1 MRRRILLQSLPC
13 SAISS
18 GILNRPTWNRYRML
32 IAQPGRMGP
41 LRLRNRIIMGPMGTN
56 FGTTDGLSTERD
68 KFYYGERARGGAAMI
83 ITEAMVITAGARNH
97 TNSMCLFHDRYIP
110 GLKGMVHAI
119 HQGGALAVG
128 QINHRGAMLKRSV
141 WGMEPVSA
149 SDWHNPNTG
158 EPARGLTL
166 PEIEAI
172 QQAYLDSAR
181 RLYRAGYDA
190 VELHAANGYLF
201 QQFFSPRINRRED
214 RYGGSVE
221 NRMRFLLE
229 TVERVRKELPDFPL
243 LVRVSATEYC
253 EGGYSEADMIALC
266 QAMERAGVIAIDMSG
281 GTNESPELSRY
292 CIQPPSFARRFLEPY
307 ARPIAKALGIPT
319 IMAGRIIDPQ
329 DAEGILQAGSA
340 DFVAVCRALVA
351 DAYWPRKAFGEIA
364 TPIRKCISCNV
375 CFERLT
381 LERDVTCVTN
391 PMVGLE
397 YESLE
402 SAEPQLRHG
411 SRARPAAVKRILVLG
426 AGVAGVEAARVA
438 AGLGHHVEIWE
449 KADRAGGQ
457 MPLALAAPDKA
468 DVAGVW
474 SYRWEQI
481 QSLGVPVLTGKDA
494 TADTIRAHR
503 ADLVVVATGA
513 KPRPLPFPVDTRI
526 SVLHAWEALANQER
540 IPRGAH
546 VTIIGGGMV
555 GIETADTLIHY
566 RGVKATVLEGLPVI
580 AKEMA
585 RNNRYD
591 VLDRLAKGG
600 ARVLT
605 HAPVESVKD
614 GTIWAKVD
622 GARTPIEAGDLIISA
637 IGPLPNRDVVP
648 EVERSGTPYVLAGD
662 CNQIGD
668 FMTAVRDGWML
679 ALAIDMRLD
688 A

>member
-1 MRRRILLQSLPC
+1 
-13 SAISS
+13 
-18 GILNRPTWNRYRML
+18 ML

-56 FGTTDGLSTERD
+56 FGTSDGFSTERD

-110 GLKGMVHAI
+110 GLAGIVDAI
-119 HQGGALAVG
+119 HEGGALAVG

-141 WGMEPVSA
+141 LGMEPVTA

-158 EPARGLTL
+158 EPARAVTI

-229 TVERVRKELPDFPL
+229 TAQLVRKELPDFPL
-243 LVRVSATEYC
+243 LVRISATEYC
-253 EGGYSEADMIALC
+253 DGGYSEPDMIALC
-266 QAMERAGVIAIDMSG
+266 QALERAGVIAIDMSG

-307 ARPIAKALGIPT
+307 ARPIAKAVGIPT
-319 IMAGRIIDPQ
+319 IMAGRVIDPE
-329 DAEGILQAGSA
+329 DAEGILEAGSA

-351 DAYWPRKAFGEIA
+351 DAYWPRKAFGEIK

-381 LERDVTCVTN
+381 LERDVACVTN

-397 YESLE
+397 YERLE
-402 SAEPQLRHG
+402 SAEPQLRK
-411 SRARPAAVKRILVLG
+411 PAPPAMGRKRILVLG

-438 AGLGHHVEIWE
+438 AALGHHVEIWE
-449 KADRAGGQ
+449 KAAKPGGQ
-457 MPLALAAPDKA
+457 MPLALAAPDKG

-481 QSLGVPVLTGKDA
+481 NSLGVPVRTGVA
-494 TADTIRAHR
+494 ASADSIRAFKP
-503 ADLVVVATGA
+503 DLVVVATGA
-513 KPRPLPFPVDTRI
+513 KPRPLPFPVKTN
-526 SVLHAWEALANQER
+526 VPLLHAWDALLEQER
-540 IPRGAH
+540 VPRGARIS
-546 VTIIGGGMV
+546 IIGGGMV

-566 RGVKATVLEGLPVI
+566 RGVKATVIEGLAII

-605 HAPVESVKD
+605 EAPVESVEGD
-614 GTIWAKVD
+614 RIWAMV
-622 GARTPIEAGDLIISA
+622 GATRTPIEAGDLIISA
-637 IGPLPNRDVVP
+637 IGPAPNRDIVP
-648 EVERSGTPYVLAGD
+648 AVEQSGAPYVLAGD

-668 FMTAVRDGWML
+668 FMTAIRDGWML
-679 ALAIDMRLD
+679 ALAIDMRLP
-688 A
+688 ASGA

>member
-1 MRRRILLQSLPC
+1 
-13 SAISS
+13 
-18 GILNRPTWNRYRML
+18 ML

-56 FGTTDGLSTERD
+56 YGTTDGFSTERD
-68 KFYYGERARGGAAMI
+68 KLYYSERAKGGAAML
-83 ITEAMVITAGARNH
+83 ITEAMVITPAARNH
-97 TNSMCLFHDRYIP
+97 TNSMCLFDDRYIP
-110 GLKGMVHAI
+110 GLAGIVDAI
-119 HQGGALAVG
+119 HEGGALAAG

-141 WGMEPVSA
+141 LGMEPVTA

-158 EPARGLTL
+158 EPARALRI

-172 QQAYLDSAR
+172 QQAYLESAR

-214 RYGGSVE
+214 RYGGSLE

-229 TVERVRKELPDFPL
+229 TAALVRSELPDFPL
-243 LVRVSATEYC
+243 MVRVSATEYC
-253 EGGYSEADMIALC
+253 EGGYSESDMIALC
-266 QAMERAGVIAIDMSG
+266 QALERAGVIAIDMSG
-281 GTNESPELSRY
+281 GTNESPQLSRY

-319 IMAGRIIDPQ
+319 IMAGRVIDPE

-351 DAYWPRKAFGEIA
+351 DAYWPRKAFGEIK

-381 LERDVTCVTN
+381 LERDVACVTN

-397 YESLE
+397 FERIE
-402 SAEPQLRHG
+402 MAEPQLRQ
-411 SRARPAAVKRILVLG
+411 SAAPRRGRKRILVLG
-426 AGVAGVEAARVA
+426 AGVAGVETARVA
-438 AGLGHHVEIWE
+438 AGLGHEVEIWE
-449 KADRAGGQ
+449 KAAQPGGQ

-474 SYRWEQI
+474 TYRWQQVE
-481 QSLGVPVLTGKDA
+481 SLGVPVRTSVNA
-494 TADTIRAHR
+494 TAEAIRDFGP
-503 ADLVVVATGA
+503 DLVVVATGA
-513 KPRPLPFPVDTRI
+513 KLRPLPFPVHTRVP
-526 SVLHAWEALANQER
+526 VLQAWDVLLDQER
-540 IPRGAH
+540 VPRGAR

-566 RGVKATVLEGLPVI
+566 CGVKATVIEGLPVI

-605 HAPVESVKD
+605 NAPVES
-614 GTIWAKVD
+614 
-622 GARTPIEAGDLIISA
+622 
-637 IGPLPNRDVVP
+637 
-648 EVERSGTPYVLAGD
+648 LA
-662 CNQIGD
+662 
-668 FMTAVRDGWML
+668 A
-679 ALAIDMRLD
+679 
-688 A
+688 

>member
-1 MRRRILLQSLPC
+1 
-13 SAISS
+13 
-18 GILNRPTWNRYRML
+18 ML

-56 FGTTDGLSTERD
+56 YGTTDGFSTERD

-83 ITEAMVITAGARNH
+83 ITEAMVIQPGARNH
-97 TNSMCLFHDRYIP
+97 THSLCLFHDRYIP
-110 GLKGMVHAI
+110 GLAGIVDAI
-119 HQGGALAVG
+119 HEGGALAVG

-141 WGMEPVSA
+141 LGMEPVTA

-158 EPARGLTL
+158 EPARAITL
-166 PEIEAI
+166 PEIDAV
-172 QQAYLDSAR
+172 QHAYLDSAR

-201 QQFFSPRINRRED
+201 QQFLSPRINRRED
-214 RYGGSVE
+214 RYGGSIE
-221 NRMRFLLE
+221 NRMRFLTE
-229 TVERVRKELPDFPL
+229 TVALIRGELPGFPL
-243 LVRVSATEYC
+243 MVRVSATEYC
-253 EGGYSEADMIALC
+253 EGGYTEQDMIALC
-266 QAMERAGVIAIDMSG
+266 RALERAGVIAIDMSG

-307 ARPIAKALGIPT
+307 ARPIAKAVGIPT
-319 IMAGRIIDPQ
+319 IMAGRVIDPE

-351 DAYWPRKAFGEIA
+351 DAWWPRKAFGEIK

-381 LERDVTCVTN
+381 LERDVACVTN

-397 YESLE
+397 YERIE
-402 SAEPQLRHG
+402 SAEPQLRKDAPPP
-411 SRARPAAVKRILVLG
+411 SRRKRILVLG

-438 AGLGHHVEIWE
+438 AGLGHQVEIWE
-449 KADRAGGQ
+449 KAAKPGGQ

-474 SYRWEQI
+474 TYRWEQI
-481 QSLGVPVLTGKDA
+481 ESLGVPVRTGVNA
-494 TADTIRAHR
+494 TAESIRNFKP
-503 ADLVVVATGA
+503 DLVVVATGA
-513 KPRPLPFPVDTRI
+513 KPRSLPFPVKANVP
-526 SVLHAWEALANQER
+526 VLHAWDALLEQDR
-540 IPRGAH
+540 VPRGSRIS
-546 VTIIGGGMV
+546 IIGGGMV

-566 RGVKATVLEGLPVI
+566 RGVKATVIEGLPVI

-591 VLDRLAKGG
+591 VLARLAKGG
-600 ARVLT
+600 ARVIT
-605 HAPVESVKD
+605 SAPVESVEGD
-614 GTIWAKVD
+614 TIWAMVG
-622 GARTPIEAGDLIISA
+622 GARTPVEAGDLIISA
-637 IGPLPNRDVVP
+637 IGPLPNRDIVP
-648 EVERSGTPYVLAGD
+648 EVERSGAAYVLAGD

-668 FMTAVRDGWML
+668 FLTAVRDGWML
-679 ALAIDMRLD
+679 ALAIDMKLPGNTT

>member
-1 MRRRILLQSLPC
+1 
-13 SAISS
+13 
-18 GILNRPTWNRYRML
+18 ML

-56 FGTTDGLSTERD
+56 YGTTDGFSTERD

-110 GLKGMVHAI
+110 GLAGIVDAI
-119 HQGGALAVG
+119 HEGGALAVG

-141 WGMEPVSA
+141 LGMEPVTA

-158 EPARGLTL
+158 EPARAVTL

-229 TVERVRKELPDFPL
+229 TAELVRMELPDFPL
-243 LVRVSATEYC
+243 LVRISATEYC
-253 EGGYSEADMIALC
+253 EGGYSEPDMIALC
-266 QAMERAGVIAIDMSG
+266 QALERAGVIAIDMSG

-307 ARPIAKALGIPT
+307 ARPIAKAVNIPT
-319 IMAGRIIDPQ
+319 IMAGRVIDPE

-351 DAYWPRKAFGEIA
+351 DAYWPRKAFGEIK

-381 LERDVTCVTN
+381 LEHDVACVTN

-397 YESLE
+397 YERIDM
-402 SAEPQLRHG
+402 AEPQLRKKT
-411 SRARPAAVKRILVLG
+411 RPKSAAERKRVLVLG

-438 AGLGHHVEIWE
+438 AGLGHEVEIWE
-449 KADRAGGQ
+449 KAAKAGGQ
-457 MPLALAAPDKA
+457 MPLALAAPDKG

-474 SYRWEQI
+474 TYRWEQI
-481 QSLGVPVLTGKDA
+481 ESLKVPVRTSMNA
-494 TADTIRAHR
+494 TANSIRDFKP
-503 ADLVVVATGA
+503 DLVVIATGA
-513 KPRPLPFPVDTRI
+513 KPRSLPFPVKTT
-526 SVLHAWEALANQER
+526 VPLLHAWDALLDQDR
-540 IPRGAH
+540 VPRGAH
-546 VTIIGGGMV
+546 ISIIGGGMV

-566 RGVKATVLEGLPVI
+566 RGVKATVIEGLAVI

-591 VLDRLAKGG
+591 VLDRLTKGG

-605 HAPVESVKD
+605 EAPVESVE
-614 GTIWAKVD
+614 GERIWAMA
-622 GARTPIEAGDLIISA
+622 GGTRTPIEAGDLIISA
-637 IGPLPNRDVVP
+637 IGPVPNRDIVP
-648 EVERSGTPYVLAGD
+648 EVERAGVPYVLAGD

-668 FMTAVRDGWML
+668 FMTAIRDGWML
-679 ALAIDMRLD
+679 ALAIDMRLT

>member
-1 MRRRILLQSLPC
+1 
-13 SAISS
+13 
-18 GILNRPTWNRYRML
+18 ML

-56 FGTTDGLSTERD
+56 YGTTDGFSTERD
-68 KFYYGERARGGAAMI
+68 KLYYGERARGGAAMI

-97 TNSMCLFHDRYIP
+97 TNSLCLFHDRYIP
-110 GLKGMVHAI
+110 GLAGIVDAI
-119 HQGGALAVG
+119 HEGGALAVG
-128 QINHRGAMLKRSV
+128 QINHRGALLKRSV
-141 WGMEPVSA
+141 LGMEPVTA

-158 EPARGLTL
+158 EPARAITL
-166 PEIEAI
+166 PEIDAV
-172 QQAYLDSAR
+172 QHAFLDSAR

-201 QQFFSPRINRRED
+201 QQFLSPRINRRED
-214 RYGGSVE
+214 RYGGSIE
-221 NRMRFLLE
+221 NRMRLLTE
-229 TVERVRKELPDFPL
+229 TVALIRSELPGFPL
-243 LVRVSATEYC
+243 MVRISATEYC
-253 EGGYSEADMIALC
+253 EGGYTEQDMIALC
-266 QAMERAGVIAIDMSG
+266 QALERAGVIAIDMSG

-307 ARPIAKALGIPT
+307 ARPLAKAVGIPT
-319 IMAGRIIDPQ
+319 IMAGRVIDPE

-351 DAYWPRKAFGEIA
+351 DAWWPRKAFGEIK

-381 LERDVTCVTN
+381 LERDVACVTN

-397 YESLE
+397 HERIE
-402 SAEPQLRHG
+402 TAEPQLRKDTSPPSG
-411 SRARPAAVKRILVLG
+411 RKRILVLG

-438 AGLGHHVEIWE
+438 AGLGHQVEIWE
-449 KADRAGGQ
+449 KASRPGGQ

-474 SYRWEQI
+474 TYRWEQI
-481 QSLGVPVLTGKDA
+481 QSLGVPVRTGVNA
-494 TADTIRAHR
+494 SAAAIRDFR
-503 ADLVVVATGA
+503 PDLVVIATGA
-513 KPRPLPFPVDTRI
+513 KPRSLPFPVTT
-526 SVLHAWEALANQER
+526 SVPLLHAWDALLEQDR
-540 IPRGAH
+540 VPRGARIS
-546 VTIIGGGMV
+546 IIGGGMV

-566 RGVKATVLEGLPVI
+566 RGIKATVIEGLPVI

-591 VLDRLAKGG
+591 VLARLAQGG

-605 HAPVESVKD
+605 NAPVESVEGDK
-614 GTIWAKVD
+614 IWAMVG
-622 GARTPIEAGDLIISA
+622 GARTPIETGDLILSA
-637 IGPLPNRDVVP
+637 IGPVPNRDIVP
-648 EVERSGTPYVLAGD
+648 EVERSGAPYVLAGD

-668 FMTAVRDGWML
+668 FLTAVRDGWML
-679 ALAIDMRLD
+679 ALAIDMKLPGKTT

>member
-1 MRRRILLQSLPC
+1 
-13 SAISS
+13 
-18 GILNRPTWNRYRML
+18 ML

-83 ITEAMVITAGARNH
+83 ITEAMVIQPGARNH
-97 TNSMCLFHDRYIP
+97 TNSLCLFHDRYIP
-110 GLKGMVHAI
+110 GLAGIVDAI
-119 HQGGALAVG
+119 HDGGALAAG
-128 QINHRGAMLKRSV
+128 QVNHRGAMLKRSV
-141 WGMEPVSA
+141 LGMEPVTA

-158 EPARGLTL
+158 EPARAITL
-166 PEIEAI
+166 PEIEAV
-172 QQAYLDSAR
+172 QRAYLDAAR

-201 QQFFSPRINRRED
+201 QQFLSPRINRRED
-214 RYGGSVE
+214 RYGGGIE
-221 NRMRFLLE
+221 NRMRFLTE
-229 TVERVRKELPDFPL
+229 TVALIRSELPEFPL
-243 LVRVSATEYC
+243 MVRISATEYC
-253 EGGYSEADMIALC
+253 DGGYTEADMIAVCGAL
-266 QAMERAGVIAIDMSG
+266 ERAGVIAIDMSG

-307 ARPIAKALGIPT
+307 ARPIAQAVGIPT
-319 IMAGRIIDPQ
+319 IMAGRVIDPE

-351 DAYWPRKAFGEIA
+351 DAYWPRKAFGEIK

-381 LERDVTCVTN
+381 LERDVACVAN

-397 YESLE
+397 YERIE
-402 SAEPQLRHG
+402 SAEPQLRK
-411 SRARPAAVKRILVLG
+411 AAPRKRRRILVLG

-438 AGLGHHVEIWE
+438 AGLGHDVEIWE
-449 KADRAGGQ
+449 KAAQPGGQ

-468 DVAGVW
+468 DVAGIW
-474 SYRWEQI
+474 SYRWEQV
-481 QSLGVPVLTGKDA
+481 QALGVPVRTRVEA
-494 TADTIRAHR
+494 TADSIRAFR
-503 ADLVVVATGA
+503 PDLVVVATGA
-513 KPRPLPFPVDTRI
+513 KPRPLPFPVNTK
-526 SVLHAWEALANQER
+526 VPLLHAWEALLDQER
-540 IPRGAH
+540 VPRGAR
-546 VTIIGGGMV
+546 VAIVGGGMV

-566 RGVKATVLEGLPVI
+566 RGVRATVIEGLPVI

-591 VLDRLAKGG
+591 CLDRLKKGG

-605 HAPVESVKD
+605 GTPVESIQD
-614 GTIWAKVD
+614 GTIWAQAD
-622 GARTPIEAGDLIISA
+622 GRCVAIEAGELIISA
-637 IGPLPNRDVVP
+637 VGPLPNRDIMP
-648 EVERSGTPYVLAGD
+648 EVERSGARYALAGD
-662 CNQIGD
+662 CSQVGD

-688 A
+688 NSI

>member
-1 MRRRILLQSLPC
+1 
-13 SAISS
+13 
-18 GILNRPTWNRYRML
+18 ML

-41 LRLRNRIIMGPMGTN
+41 LTLRNRIIMGPMGTN
-56 FGTTDGLSTERD
+56 FGTTDGFSTERD
-68 KFYYGERARGGAAMI
+68 KLYYGERARGGAAMI

-97 TNSMCLFHDRYIP
+97 VNSLCLFHDRYIP
-110 GLKGMVHAI
+110 GLAAVVDAI
-119 HQGGALAVG
+119 HEGGALAAG
-128 QINHRGAMLKRSV
+128 QINHRGALLKRSV
-141 WGMEPVSA
+141 LGMEPVSA
-149 SDWHNPNTG
+149 SDWHNPNTN
-158 EPARGLTL
+158 EPARAVTL
-166 PEIEAI
+166 AEIAEI
-172 QQAYLDSAR
+172 QQAFLDSAR

-214 RYGGSVE
+214 RYGGSLE

-229 TVERVRKELPDFPL
+229 TVTLIRGELPDFPL

-266 QAMERAGVIAIDMSG
+266 QALERAGVVAIDMSG

-307 ARPIAKALGIPT
+307 ARPIAKAVGIPT
-319 IMAGRIIDPQ
+319 IMAGRVIEPQ

-351 DAYWPRKAFGEIA
+351 DAWWPRKAFGEIT

-381 LERDVTCVTN
+381 LERDVACVTN

-397 YESLE
+397 YEQIE
-402 SAEPQLRHG
+402 SAEPQLRAKKSAPM
-411 SRARPAAVKRILVLG
+411 SRKRILVLG
-426 AGVAGVEAARVA
+426 AGVAGVETARVA
-438 AGLGHHVEIWE
+438 AGLGHEVEIWE
-449 KADRAGGQ
+449 KAAKPGGQ

-474 SYRWEQI
+474 SYRWDQV
-481 QSLGVPVLTGKDA
+481 QALGIPVRLKVDA
-494 TADTIRAHR
+494 TAESIRGFR
-503 ADLVVVATGA
+503 PDLVVIATGA
-513 KPRPLPFPVDTRI
+513 KRRPLPFPVKAGVP
-526 SVLHAWEALANQER
+526 VLHAWDALLDQER
-540 IPRGAH
+540 VPRGARIA
-546 VTIIGGGMV
+546 IIGGGMV

-566 RGVKATVLEGLPVI
+566 RGVKATVIEGLPVI

-591 VLDRLAKGG
+591 VLDRLKKAG
-600 ARVLT
+600 AQVLT
-605 HAPVESVKD
+605 GTPVESIEN
-614 GTIWAKVD
+614 GRIWVTS
-622 GARTPIEAGDLIISA
+622 GGQRTAVEAGELIISA

-648 EVERSGTPYVLAGD
+648 EVERAGVPYALAGD
-662 CNQIGD
+662 CNGIGD
-668 FMTAVRDGWML
+668 FLTAVRDGWML
-679 ALAIDMRLD
+679 ALAIDMRL
-688 A
+688 AAPGAGKQR

>member
-1 MRRRILLQSLPC
+1 
-13 SAISS
+13 
-18 GILNRPTWNRYRML
+18 ML
-32 IAQPGRMGP
+32 IAEPGRMGP
-41 LRLRNRIIMGPMGTN
+41 LKLRNRIVMGPMGTN
-56 FGTTDGLSTERD
+56 YGTTDGLSTERD
-68 KFYYGERARGGAAMI
+68 KFYYGERAKGGAAMI

-97 TNSMCLFHDRYIP
+97 TNSLCLFHDRYIP
-110 GLKGMVHAI
+110 GLAGIVDAI
-119 HQGGALAVG
+119 HAGGALAVG

-141 WGMEPVSA
+141 LGMEPVTA

-158 EPARGLTL
+158 EPARAITL
-166 PEIEAI
+166 PEIEAV
-172 QQAYLDSAR
+172 QRAYLDSAR

-201 QQFFSPRINRRED
+201 QQFLSPRINRRED
-214 RYGGSVE
+214 RYGGSIE
-221 NRMRFLLE
+221 DRMRFLME
-229 TVERVRKELPDFPL
+229 TVALVRGELPAFPL
-243 LVRVSATEYC
+243 MVRVSVTEYC
-253 EGGYSEADMIALC
+253 EGGYSEQDMIALC
-266 QAMERAGVIAIDMSG
+266 QALERAGVIAIDMSG

-307 ARPIAKALGIPT
+307 ARPVAQAVGIPT
-319 IMAGRIIDPQ
+319 IMAGRIIDPE

-351 DAYWPRKAFGEIA
+351 DAYWPRKAFGEIR

-381 LERDVTCVTN
+381 LELDVTCVTN

-397 YESLE
+397 YERLE
-402 SAEPQLRHG
+402 MAEPQLREDAAPQ
-411 SRARPAAVKRILVLG
+411 ARKRILVLG

-438 AGLGHHVEIWE
+438 AGLGHLVEIWE
-449 KADRAGGQ
+449 KASKPGGQ

-474 SYRWEQI
+474 TYRWQQI
-481 QSLGVPVLTGKDA
+481 ESLGVPVRTGVDA
-494 TADTIRAHR
+494 TAESIRDFR
-503 ADLVVVATGA
+503 PDLVVVATGA
-513 KPRPLPFPVDTRI
+513 KPRPLPFPIETR
-526 SVLHAWEALANQER
+526 VPLLHAWDALLEQER
-540 IPRGAH
+540 VPRGAR
-546 VTIIGGGMV
+546 VSIIGGGMV

-566 RGVKATVLEGLPVI
+566 RGIKATVIEGLPLI

-605 HAPVESVKD
+605 SAPVESVKD
-614 GTIWAKVD
+614 DTIWALVG
-622 GARTPIEAGDLIISA
+622 GARTPIDAGDLIISA
-637 IGPLPNRDVVP
+637 IGPAPNRDIVP
-648 EVERSGTPYVLAGD
+648 EVERSGVPYSLAGD

-668 FMTAVRDGWML
+668 FTTAVRDGWML
-679 ALAIDMRLD
+679 ALAIDMKLPGKTT